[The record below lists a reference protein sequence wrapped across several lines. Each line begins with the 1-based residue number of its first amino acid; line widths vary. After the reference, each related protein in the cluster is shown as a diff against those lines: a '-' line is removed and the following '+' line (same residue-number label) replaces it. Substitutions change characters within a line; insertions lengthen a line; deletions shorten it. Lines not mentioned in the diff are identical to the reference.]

1 MNKETMRAW
10 IYAIAE
16 LIVIVNAILA
26 AKGMGPLPFDKA
38 EFLEWASYA
47 LGLAGFVHACWKN
60 HNWTPAAQ
68 KAQEFLKGFK
78 EDGFIEG
85 GNTDVK

>member
-10 IYAIAE
+10 TYAIAE

-38 EFLEWASYA
+38 EFIEWASYA
-47 LGLAGFVHACWKN
+47 LGFAGFVHACWKN

-68 KAQEFLKGFK
+68 KAQQFLTGFK
-78 EDGFIEG
+78 EDGFIG
-85 GNTDVK
+85 GDADVK